1 MTTTRIPEPT
11 TEEMQ
16 RGLRE
21 TGRYTTACPRTP
33 PPAPFRRLAFTARM
47 LRSYWHSYVWS
58 ARPDFRAKAWAELS
72 FEVLRNAEKA
82 GARVEAEGF
91 RALDALQGGPAV
103 IVCNHVSAM
112 ETYLLPSMLCAWN
125 DVAYI
130 LKRSLLNYPVVGRCI
145 RAIDPIP
152 VSRKSPVSDLRAVL
166 EFGTK
171 ALRNGRFAVIFPQ
184 GSRHRLFDPATFHS
198 LGAKLALHAGVP
210 VVPIA
215 AATDFLRIGKWQRD
229 LFATLHPES
238 PIRFACG
245 DPIPPECG
253 ERELQKR
260 SIAFISGALARW
272 ETLDGRP
279 MLLPP
284 PPTARQ

>member
-1 MTTTRIPEPT
+1 MTDKAKELT

-21 TGRYTTACPRTP
+21 TGRYVTPHPRKP
-33 PPAPFRRLAFTARM
+33 PPPPFRRLAFTARM
-47 LRSYWHSYVWS
+47 MRSYWHSYVWS
-58 ARPDFRAKAWAELS
+58 ARPNFRTKGWAELS

-82 GARVEAEGF
+82 GGRVEAEGF
-91 RALDALQGGPAV
+91 RALDALHGSPAV

-130 LKRSLLNYPVVGRCI
+130 LKKSLLSYPVVGRCI
-145 RAIDPIP
+145 RAIAPIP
-152 VSRKSPVSDLRAVL
+152 VSRKSPVADLRAVL
-166 EFGTK
+166 EHGTK
-171 ALRNGRFAVIFPQ
+171 ALKDGRFAVIFPQ
-184 GSRHRLFDPATFHS
+184 GTRHRLFDPATFHS

-215 AATDFLRIGKWQRD
+215 AATDFLRIGEWQRD

-253 ERELQKR
+253 ERELQAR
-260 SIAFISGALARW
+260 SVEFISATLARW
-272 ETLDGRP
+272 EKLDRRQ
-279 MLLPP
+279 MLLAPRP
-284 PPTARQ
+284 